1 MVYRKNHLRPI
12 KMYTIVYLFLFIK
25 WVASIRLFDLFPA
38 LLFILVKNKFRFS
51 PTHTH
56 CTHRT
61 HTAANIQR
69 EKFSKSRQL
78 SMCGCASLWLCMS
91 VGAVCV
97 ALTRSYLI
105 NVAAGEAPFSPTPTH
120 TLPPTHPPTISSQVL
135 YVCVC
140 ANGI

>member
-1 MVYRKNHLRPI
+1 MISLKPI
-12 KMYTIVYLFLFIK
+12 KINTVAYFFLFIR
-25 WVASIRLFDLFPA
+25 WVATIRLLDLFPA

-105 NVAAGEAPFSPTPTH
+105 NVAAGEAPFSPTPHTHLTTH
-120 TLPPTHPPTISSQVL
+120 TPTHHKLSSF
-135 YVCVC
+135 VCVC
-140 ANGI
+140 LC